1 MSSDRVR
8 PIAVDPRSSKR
19 ARTSAT
25 RAGDEFLPGNITE
38 IEVHNFMTYTHLK
51 SKPGARL
58 NLVIGPNGT
67 GKSSLVCAIGI
78 GLAGEPSLLGR
89 ATSIGDYVKRGEES
103 GWIKITLQDWNPD
116 SKICITRKINKQNK
130 SEWLLEE
137 NRISHPASKKDIQEV
152 VARFNIQVNNLTQ
165 FLPQDRVC
173 EFAKM
178 TPIQLLEETE
188 KAVGDPE
195 LSRQHDTLIK
205 KNDDLKKIEISVRQR
220 ESVLANLKA
229 NNADLER
236 DVRRL
241 QERKRLLER
250 AENLKKKLPWLKYD
264 QKKALYEE
272 SKKKE
277 EEAKRLLHEA
287 AAKSND
293 LKKPIDALKKNKSAF
308 ETAVR
313 KLQQVHDRLDS
324 QRQALID
331 NESKMGEQVRAKN
344 REIVEVSKRESSR
357 QEKIARASQDLATAE
372 EELAKLPVYEPPTQ
386 ELKEIGEQIRG
397 FELGVAERR
406 NQREE
411 KQQEYTQKKQ
421 QRDQVVRRIA
431 EIDSLK
437 NRRLQAL
444 KNSGARGVVDA
455 YKWVESHRNEFQND
469 VYGPVLLEIHIDDM
483 GHAKY
488 VENHVP
494 GYLWRAFV
502 TQDVRDRDLLQK
514 NLKSFEVPIINARE
528 QNNRNAP
535 LVTPEMQ
542 EMGIVARLDQ
552 VINAPD
558 VIKHV
563 LNGQA
568 VLDHSF
574 IGTSQA
580 NSRADRVN
588 ALGVMDLWTPENH
601 YRWNRSLY
609 GSQVSASVMTVRP
622 SRLFS
627 ENVDARLRSDLET
640 QKESLEREIERIAQ
654 EGRKVDSD
662 IRTHEDEAATLHK
675 RREEL
680 LNKVKLEKKKRADMT
695 SRIDQ
700 RRRKL
705 ESLNLEEDCR
715 SIEERLRADIT
726 KLNQER
732 KRNVLKLKDLIKEFS
747 KNQIRFIV
755 ESLALAE
762 MDMKVREM
770 EREHKAHEHLALSAQ
785 KEYDNRKADKKT
797 CHDLLAAALRDA
809 QRITPMTDE
818 NRNHVQ
824 AMFREMPGTIED
836 LEDAIHDTVAE
847 ANAVLCNNPGVLE
860 EYERRCKQIESL
872 ETELEAEKAD
882 LQACLSEIE
891 TVQDKWLPT
900 LRTLVAKI
908 NETFGH
914 NFREMAIAGE
924 VSLDEHG
931 TDFDKY
937 GILIKVKFRET
948 GELQVLSAHH
958 QSGGERSVSTIL
970 YLVSLQDLTHCP
982 FRVVDEINQGMDPH
996 NERKM
1001 FQQLVRAASQLN
1013 TPQCFLLTPKLLP
1026 NLEYTEAC
1034 TILNI
1039 MNGPYIDDAAEKWKD
1054 GFSWAMVTQSVATH

>member
-25 RAGDEFLPGNITE
+25 RAGNEFLPGNIIE

-51 SKPGARL
+51 SKPGPRL

-103 GWIKITLQDWNPD
+103 GWIKITLQDRNPD

-130 SEWLLEE
+130 SEWLLED
-137 NRISHPASKKDIQEV
+137 NKVTHAASKKEIQEV

-205 KNDDLKKIEISVRQR
+205 KNDDLKKFETSVRQR

-241 QERKRLLER
+241 QERQKLLET

-264 QKKALYEE
+264 HKKVLFQE
-272 SKKKE
+272 SKRKE
-277 EEAKRLLHEA
+277 EEAKRQLHEA
-287 AAKSND
+287 AAKSMA
-293 LKKPIDALKKNKSAF
+293 LKKPLDTLKKKKSDF
-308 ETAVR
+308 EAAER
-313 KLQQVHDRLDS
+313 KSKQVHERLES
-324 QRQALID
+324 RRQTLCEE
-331 NESKMGEQVRAKN
+331 ESKMREQVRAKT
-344 REIVEVSKRESSR
+344 REIVEVSKRESVR
-357 QEKIARASQDLATAE
+357 QEKIARATADLATAE
-372 EELAKLPVYEPPTQ
+372 EELANLPVYEPPTQ
-386 ELKEIGEQIRG
+386 ELKEIGEKIRD

-406 NQREE
+406 NQKEE
-411 KQQEYTQKKQ
+411 KHQEYNQKRRQ
-421 QRDQVVRRIA
+421 CEQVVRRIA

-444 KNSGARGVVDA
+444 KNTGARGVIDA
-455 YKWVESHRNEFQND
+455 YNWVESHRNEFQKN
-469 VYGPVLLEIHIDDM
+469 VYGPVLLEIHIDDKE
-483 GHAKY
+483 HAKY

-494 GYLWRAFV
+494 GYIWRAFV
-502 TQDVRDRDLLQK
+502 TQDERDRDHLQR
-514 NLKSFEVPIINARE
+514 NIKSFGVPIINARE
-528 QNNRNAP
+528 QNHRNP
-535 LVTPEMQ
+535 PPVTLQMQ
-542 EMGIVARLDQ
+542 EMGVVARLDQ

-568 VLDHSF
+568 VLDQSF
-574 IGTSQA
+574 IGTAQA
-580 NSRADRVN
+580 NTRADRVN

-609 GSQVSASVMTVRP
+609 GSHVSASVTSVRP

-627 ENVDARLRSDLET
+627 ENIDARVRSDLET
-640 QKESLEREIERIAQ
+640 QKVAFEKEIEKIDQ
-654 EGRKVDSD
+654 EGRKIAGD
-662 IRTHEDEAATLHK
+662 IRTLEEEASTLHK
-675 RREEL
+675 QREEI
-680 LNKVKLEKKKRADMT
+680 LNKVKLEKKKRSDMT
-695 SRIDQ
+695 SRVDQ
-700 RRRKL
+700 RKRKL
-705 ESLNLEEDCR
+705 DSLKLEEDCR
-715 SIEERLRADIT
+715 SVEERLRAGIT
-726 KLNQER
+726 KLNQDR
-732 KRNVLKLKDLIKEFS
+732 KKNVLMLKDLIKEFL
-747 KNQIRFIV
+747 KNQTQLMV
-755 ESLALAE
+755 ESLVVAE
-762 MDMKVREM
+762 MDMKVRDI
-770 EREHKAHEHLALSAQ
+770 EREFKVHEQDAHSAQ
-785 KEYDNRKADKKT
+785 RNFASSQQETSR
-797 CHDLLAAALRDA
+797 CRDLLRSAKEHAERVAPLTA
-809 QRITPMTDE
+809 GL
-818 NRNHVQ
+818 Q
-824 AMFREMPGTIED
+824 AMFETMPATVED
-836 LEDAIHDTVAE
+836 LEDAINDALAE

-860 EYERRCKQIESL
+860 EYERRCEQIERL
-872 ETELEAEKAD
+872 ETELERESAER
-882 LQACLSEIE
+882 QACLSEIQ

-900 LRTLVAKI
+900 LRTLVAQI

-914 NFREMAIAGE
+914 NFREMAVAGE

-931 TDFDKY
+931 NDFDKY